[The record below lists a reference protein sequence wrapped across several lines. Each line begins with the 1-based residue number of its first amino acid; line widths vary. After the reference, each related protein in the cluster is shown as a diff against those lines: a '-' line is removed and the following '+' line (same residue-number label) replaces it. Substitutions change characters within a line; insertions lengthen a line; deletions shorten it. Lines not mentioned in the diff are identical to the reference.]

1 MPTLLALYIIIS
13 ALLKEKWKKMVAW
26 QSQVIYTTPSYIFRL
41 TIISQNLTTLQK
53 YWPEHCRLNCEPSP
67 AYMCM
72 CYYKYLQC
80 CNMLLSFAVHA
91 FVCCSG
97 QLEHW
102 VQEHVI
108 SMHILVSHKH
118 KVTFLQIASRFWWN
132 IHLFCTGC
140 IIWPGPYPQH
150 RCYQCCWF
158 SNRQHL
164 KTSST
169 W

>member
-1 MPTLLALYIIIS
+1 M
-13 ALLKEKWKKMVAW
+13 KEDGCMAKPGYVH
-26 QSQVIYTTPSYIFRL
+26 YTKLHFRL
-41 TIISQNLTTLQK
+41 TTISQNLKNTSKILAWALQTK
-53 YWPEHCRLNCEPSP
+53 LWTFASLHVHVLLQIF
-67 AYMCM
+67 AVLQHWL
-72 CYYKYLQC
+72 YLHNGNIRIHHIC
-80 CNMLLSFAVHA
+80 IYPFVVHA

-97 QLEHW
+97 QLERW

-118 KVTFLQIASRFWWN
+118 KVTFLEIASRFWWN

>member
-1 MPTLLALYIIIS
+1 MKEDGCMAKPGYIH
-13 ALLKEKWKKMVAW
+13 
-26 QSQVIYTTPSYIFRL
+26 YTKLHFRL
-41 TIISQNLTTLQK
+41 TIISQNLTTPQK

-72 CYYKYLQC
+72 CYYKYLQWLYLHNGNIRIHHIC
-80 CNMLLSFAVHA
+80 IYPFVVHA

-97 QLEHW
+97 QLERW

-118 KVTFLQIASRFWWN
+118 KVTFLQIAYRFWWN

-164 KTSST
+164 KTSPT